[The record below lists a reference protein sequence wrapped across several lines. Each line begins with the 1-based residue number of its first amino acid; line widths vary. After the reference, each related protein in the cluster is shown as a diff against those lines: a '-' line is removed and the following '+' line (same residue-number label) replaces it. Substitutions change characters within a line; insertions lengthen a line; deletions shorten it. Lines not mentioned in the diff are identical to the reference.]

1 MCGVKLRDKLL
12 CVELRQWLG
21 MEDIVEVVQR
31 KDGWHGHVLRKDE
44 DVWVKE
50 CYFGG
55 WGSQRGRPRK
65 TRKEVVDKDVNDLHL
80 KPRDDVLLV
89 NGGKWLDWAG
99 VTEAVTV
106 MLQRA
111 EWEGVRVSVWCR
123 LTQVNLSLRVVKW
136 VLFDVYSLRWVHP
149 SSRQNKKRN
158 ILKYTYIVIW

>member
-55 WGSQRGRPRK
+55 
-65 TRKEVVDKDVNDLHL
+65 
-80 KPRDDVLLV
+80 
-89 NGGKWLDWAG
+89 
-99 VTEAVTV
+99 
-106 MLQRA
+106 
-111 EWEGVRVSVWCR
+111 
-123 LTQVNLSLRVVKW
+123 
-136 VLFDVYSLRWVHP
+136 
-149 SSRQNKKRN
+149 
-158 ILKYTYIVIW
+158 